1 MHKDNEDD
9 DVRLAAENTISELRP
24 KNPFL
29 HHHEMQQ
36 DDPTIE
42 NSEKQPLH
50 SNTSYHEDDE
60 DTITNEKERHHG
72 PRHFFNQYQEEAN
85 NKEEELKKEKQALDD
100 DDDEFDW
107 NDDPDT
113 PRPKRRKTTK
123 QKIQE
128 AMRRPCCWSYLS
140 PFAKR
145 VILALVGSC
154 IFITPA
160 VLVNQL
166 LPVPTEEERAD
177 PNFKN
182 VRSNLQLWLYW
193 AASLHC
199 AVWIVAVL
207 VESVPAVVSLWT
219 KVFKGRRSEKVKTA
233 MEYYMS
239 LKRYLMILILA
250 SWNWG
255 SWAFLLDY
263 PYNSVKTQGYS
274 AVITKVFACIFV
286 ASCWLFVQKIVV
298 QFIATRFHREA
309 FSDRL
314 RDNKYALKILDTLS
328 KSEARKSRPE
338 TNGLRSRRPN
348 SGGSD
353 KSNSSHDDR
362 YSTSSYT
369 TSYSHGNNNHY
380 NKTNNKH
387 HAGAEIFGQFQKRIQ
402 NIVLTDQ
409 PQIRSK
415 IDRNKVDINSIE
427 YAKKVAKKLFY
438 SLAYPHHAGMIP
450 SHIPQEEL
458 ENSKTSLDLSHFE
471 PYFPNGREEA
481 ERAFAVFDRDG
492 NGNLTRRE
500 FRDTVLQIYKERKAL
515 SQSMRD
521 TGQALGKIDTML
533 LLISIVATVF
543 ISLGIFHVDL
553 WQALV
558 PLGSFLLALTFIF
571 GNSCKNTFESVMFLF
586 VTHPYDAGDYL
597 LIDDQFL
604 LVHEL
609 GLMGTVF
616 IRGDGQQV
624 YAPTTVLMT
633 KLIVNVRRSGDMGES
648 IVMNI
653 DFRTP
658 TERLKLFHKRLAEWV
673 NGESRDYAPGFDV
686 RVTDII
692 DVNQI
697 ILTMWLPHKGNWQDL
712 GRRFQRRTKFMIAVK
727 DLLTELDIRYEL
739 PAQRFTQSMGEKAF
753 LSEGHNNN
761 NSNNMMSVTPQSF
774 AQGSQAVSVTNGR

>member
-1 MHKDNEDD
+1 MPAIDDHIVDMHKDNEDD
-9 DVRLAAENTISELRP
+9 GVRLADNDENDGVENTALRQN
-24 KNPFL
+24 NPFL
-29 HHHEMQQ
+29 HHRMHQ
-36 DDPTIE
+36 DDPPVE
-42 NSEKQPLH
+42 SSEKHQLDKNSYYHLTDHDDNYNNDDSHEKKEHRHHHFLH
-50 SNTSYHEDDE
+50 HNHHNHKQE
-60 DTITNEKERHHG
+60 EKE
-72 PRHFFNQYQEEAN
+72 
-85 NKEEELKKEKQALDD
+85 NKGDE
-100 DDDEFDW
+100 DDEFDW

-123 QKIQE
+123 QKIQD
-128 AMRRPCCWSYLS
+128 AMRQPCCWSYLS
-140 PFAKR
+140 PFSKR
-145 VILALVGSC
+145 FILALVGSC
-154 IFITPA
+154 VFITPA
-160 VLVNQL
+160 VCVNQL
-166 LPVPTEEERAD
+166 LPVPTEEEKAD
-177 PNFKN
+177 PDFKN

-199 AVWIVAVL
+199 AAWIVAVL

-219 KVFKGRRSEKVKTA
+219 KMFKGRRSEKVKTA
-233 MEYYMS
+233 MESYMS

-263 PYNSVKTQGYS
+263 PYNSVKTQIYS
-274 AVITKVFACIFV
+274 GIITRVFAICFA
-286 ASCWLFVQKIVV
+286 ASCWLFAQKVVV

-309 FSDRL
+309 YSDRL

-338 TNGLRSRRPN
+338 QYGGLRSRRPN

-353 KSNSSHDDR
+353 KSHNSSEDN
-362 YSTSSYT
+362 YT
-369 TSYSHGNNNHY
+369 TSYSTGRPEYKRHN
-380 NKTNNKH
+380 T
-387 HAGAEIFGQFQKRIQ
+387 GAEIFGQFQKRIQ

-409 PQIRSK
+409 PQVRSK
-415 IDRNKVDINSIE
+415 IDRNKVDINSNE

-438 SLAYPHHAGMIP
+438 SLAFPRGIP
-450 SHIPQEEL
+450 DLTNEE
-458 ENSKTSLDLSHFE
+458 ESKTSLELYHFE
-471 PYFPNGREEA
+471 PYFPNGDEA
-481 ERAFAVFDRDG
+481 EKAFSVFDRDG

-521 TGQALGKIDTML
+521 TSQALGKIDTML
-533 LLISIVATVF
+533 FLISMASTIF
-543 ISLGIFHVDL
+543 IALAIFHVDL

-648 IVMNI
+648 IVINI

-658 TERLKLFHKRLAEWV
+658 TDQLLLFHKRLAEWV
-673 NGESRDYAPGFDV
+673 NGESREFAPGFDV

-727 DLLTELDIRYEL
+727 DILTELNIRYEL
-739 PAQRFTQSMGEKAF
+739 PAQRFTQSAEKGF
-753 LSEGHNNN
+753 LNSNNN
-761 NSNNMMSVTPQSF
+761 NDTSNSIMAVTPQSF
-774 AQGSQAVSVTNGR
+774 AQGSQAVSATNGR